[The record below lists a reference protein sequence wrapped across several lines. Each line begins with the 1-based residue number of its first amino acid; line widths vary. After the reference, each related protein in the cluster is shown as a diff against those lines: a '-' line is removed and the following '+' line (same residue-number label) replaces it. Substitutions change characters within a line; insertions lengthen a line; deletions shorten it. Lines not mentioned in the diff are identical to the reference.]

1 MKRSLAAVALLTIAV
16 VGVCAAQA
24 DSDSRVVEV
33 WACSL
38 NEGKT
43 QDDVQAA
50 NSKWVKLMNGRIEG
64 GDVHSYVLTAIVG
77 NTETF
82 TYADSFPSMEA
93 WMASKEVM
101 KSEAGQALE
110 KELNAVAKCSSNTLH
125 ESNES

>member
-1 MKRSLAAVALLTIAV
+1 MNRSLVALALLTIAV

-24 DSDSRVVEV
+24 DSHSRVVEV
-33 WACSL
+33 WTCSL
-38 NEGKT
+38 NDGKT

-50 NSKWVKLMNGRIEG
+50 NSKWVKLQNDNVEG
-64 GDVHSYVLTAIVG
+64 GDIRSFVLTTIVG

-82 TYADSFPSMEA
+82 AYADSFPSMDA
-93 WMASKEVM
+93 WIASKEVM